1 MGWRE
6 HRRFKARARAS
17 SRPARCTFLHA
28 EKSFA
33 AGGAIGIRIG
43 HTGDHESAR
52 PLRARSIRRCA
63 YDAREN
69 RSSVSASSIGQVIL
83 GAWAVRL
90 RNVPN
95 MPFNSNPL
103 PPSVLVQLQGE
114 QHVLKHLLRRSC
126 WACGVGR
133 QLRAGTSGDAS
144 GSPRRAQEGEFTLAR
159 SCPPSSRAVLLRTST
174 GFSAGFA
181 TYRGSAAPFRTRSSG
196 YLPVP

>member
-43 HTGDHESAR
+43 HAGDHESAR

-103 PPSVLVQLQGE
+103 PPSVLVQLRGE

-126 WACGVGR
+126 WAVWCWPPATCRHVGR
-133 QLRAGTSGDAS
+133 RERIPSTRSGRGIHAS
-144 GSPRRAQEGEFTLAR
+144 SELSSVQSRRVASNVYRVFRRVRHVSRQRRAVSNSE
-159 SCPPSSRAVLLRTST
+159 
-174 GFSAGFA
+174 
-181 TYRGSAAPFRTRSSG
+181 
-196 YLPVP
+196 